1 MFIHQMFISMVFR
14 SNVHFY
20 KRRKYRDLKGLSDI
34 FVNFIVNDKNNYY
47 LLWIGLFLR
56 GFIFPHFHFTTIHGI
71 LKLAHFEFLKR
82 QVLLSF
88 LLREINEKRQNN
100 HVITSICAQDFCLN
114 NNIFYTINLH
124 CFPKKILR

>member
-47 LLWIGLFLR
+47 LLWIVETFFDLQCYCTCMNIIYMYSIKVK
-56 GFIFPHFHFTTIHGI
+56 FI
-71 LKLAHFEFLKR
+71 ASE
-82 QVLLSF
+82 
-88 LLREINEKRQNN
+88 
-100 HVITSICAQDFCLN
+100 
-114 NNIFYTINLH
+114 
-124 CFPKKILR
+124 